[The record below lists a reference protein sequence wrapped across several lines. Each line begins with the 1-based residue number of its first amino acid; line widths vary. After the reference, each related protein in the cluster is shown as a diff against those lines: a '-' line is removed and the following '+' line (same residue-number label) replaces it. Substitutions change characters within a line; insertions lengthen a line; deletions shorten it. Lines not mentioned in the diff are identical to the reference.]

1 MARNVD
7 WIDRIGRR
15 LRLRDLHV
23 FFAVVNAGSMAK
35 AAAHLKITQ
44 PSVSK
49 AISDLESVLGVRLFD
64 RSPQGVAATIYGE
77 ALMKCGTVVFD
88 ELRQGIK
95 SIEFLADPTVGAVK
109 IGCPDTLG
117 AAILPAIIQ
126 QFGRRHPRVVLYID
140 DVPPPVIM
148 DSGLRERKYDV
159 VFARTNIPVPES
171 FVADDLNVE
180 FLFDDPFVL
189 AAGLHTRW
197 ARRREIDLAELIDE
211 PWIMQGPDTWNY
223 AFLTSA
229 CQARGLGMPKTC
241 LVTTSEPLRT
251 ELLSTGSYIT
261 VLANSWVH
269 MNARRYAFKA
279 LPVDLPVGLWPVAT
293 VTLKNRTLSPV
304 VERFIQCARE
314 VVKKLGHAVP
324 RRQ

>member
-1 MARNVD
+1 MVRDID
-7 WIDRIGRR
+7 WKDRIGRR

-23 FFAVVNAGSMAK
+23 FFAVINAGSMAK
-35 AAAHLKITQ
+35 AAAHLQITQ

-64 RSPQGVAATIYGE
+64 RSPHGVAATIYGD

-88 ELRQGIK
+88 ELRQGIR
-95 SIEFLADPTVGAVK
+95 SIEFLADPTVGVVK
-109 IGCPDTLG
+109 IGCPDVVG

-126 QFGRRHPRVVLYID
+126 QFSRRHPRVVLYID

-159 VFARTNIPVPES
+159 VFARTHIPAPES
-171 FVADDLNVE
+171 IVADDLNVE

-189 AAGLHTRW
+189 VAGLHTRW
-197 ARRREIDLAELIDE
+197 ARRRKIDLAELIDE

-223 AFLTSA
+223 VFLTNA
-229 CQARGLGMPKTC
+229 CRIQGLGMPKAR

-261 VLANSWVH
+261 ILATSWVH
-269 MNARRYAFKA
+269 LNAHRYALKA
-279 LPVDLPVGLWPVAT
+279 LPVDLPVGLWRAPCKGGAFQWVQDPPG
-293 VTLKNRTLSPV
+293 NRSSRKQP
-304 VERFIQCARE
+304 EQSWR
-314 VVKKLGHAVP
+314 
-324 RRQ
+324 